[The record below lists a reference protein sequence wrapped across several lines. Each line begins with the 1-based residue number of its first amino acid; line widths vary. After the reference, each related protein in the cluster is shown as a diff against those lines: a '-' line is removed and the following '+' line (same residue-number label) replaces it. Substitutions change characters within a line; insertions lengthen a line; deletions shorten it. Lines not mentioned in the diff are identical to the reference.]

1 MDYTIIIDMPD
12 DLKRIE
18 HDFQFVLDNALADI
32 EADPEL
38 SGFFTDNPDNPALEE
53 PTIMRRRMLL
63 KVEKHFML
71 AQLEVWCA
79 ELGTGVSP
87 TEIALAGNQ
96 AKLTFATKG
105 DAALFK
111 LHIPDGLFKQS

>member
-1 MDYTIIIDMPD
+1 MTYRIIINMPD

-18 HDFQFVLDNALADI
+18 YNFQFVLDNALAEI

-38 SGFFTDNPDNPALEE
+38 SSFFTDNPDNPAVEE

-71 AQLEVWCA
+71 AQLEEWCA
-79 ELGTGVSP
+79 ELGAGVSP

-96 AKLTFATKG
+96 AKLTFTTKG

-111 LHIPDGLFKQS
+111 LHIPDDLLE